1 MTNDELDELMALH
14 AAGTQGEWRHYMGDI
29 TADDDDLVIAG
40 MNKSCG
46 ARSSEYRRLR
56 AKDPA
61 YSANGDLIA
70 AAVNNLPALVAEV
83 RALREERDRLRVSF
97 ANDVS
102 RAAGVMVSL
111 TTRHGHKTD
120 AAYLAAMVDL
130 MAREAA
136 KLEAAISAAL
146 ETPHE

>member
-1 MTNDELDELMALH
+1 MTLPDDTLDELMALH
-14 AAGTQGEWRHYMGDI
+14 AAGTQGEWVVHRYEDPETNAPSSFIASLLAHGDAAI
-29 TADDDDLVIAG
+29 PAEVNTTADA
-40 MNKSCG
+40 
-46 ARSSEYRRLR
+46 A
-56 AKDPA
+56 
-61 YSANGDLIA
+61 LIA

-83 RALREERDRLRVSF
+83 QALREERDRLRVSF
-97 ANDVS
+97 ASDVS

-146 ETPHE
+146 EAPE